1 MMALKM
7 VRRERSAPLFWT
19 LFALLLLG
27 SYDGAEASSLR
38 GASTNTTAPSPAA
51 AGKLV
56 PFPDHEGRM
65 CTTALDCA
73 RGEVCSARTMRCSD
87 CGSSSQCKARE
98 ECVLHADGRSLCAI
112 QPLFKHFD
120 RRVVIATLL
129 VFCGGI
135 FAATGG
141 IGGGGL
147 FVPIFV
153 FALEIDSH
161 QAIPMSK
168 AAVLGGAMGNFAL
181 NVFATH
187 PHSKKRPL
195 IDFDVTL
202 ALEPMTLLGTV
213 VGVVLN
219 VLMSDVALV
228 TSLAML
234 LALLATRS
242 FQKAIAA
249 YKVETEQF
257 KYSAL
262 PAPAQETGAVR
273 GSPAG
278 PVSGPSSTSRP
289 PGPHHGGRGDD
300 GGSNRGNVHYDDD
313 DDERRAILGADED
326 GKAARKAALLARIIQ
341 DEDQFPWGKC
351 MAMVLCWAVL
361 LVLTLLKGGHGAPS
375 VIGVKPCSGT
385 YFALYASVFPVAIIF
400 TIAVGFHLRRQA
412 RLKDAAGYHYLE
424 GDVVWTNRNAF
435 LFPALSFFS
444 GVAAGMLGIGG
455 GMIKGPMLVEMGILP
470 KVMSATASY
479 MILFTASATV
489 TQFSILG
496 LLPVDYG
503 LFWTTLVFVSSLV
516 GQKGINYFV
525 KRTGR
530 NSLVIFCIA
539 SLISI
544 ATILLVLA
552 MTMHMKHTDVN
563 TGTAIPWSIKKIC
576 SA

>member
-1 MMALKM
+1 MIRPVILLALFL
-7 VRRERSAPLFWT
+7 LFGVAT
-19 LFALLLLG
+19 
-27 SYDGAEASSLR
+27 
-38 GASTNTTAPSPAA
+38 GASLPPNTTDPTASP
-51 AGKLV
+51 GGNLV
-56 PFPDHEGRM
+56 PFPEHEGRM

-120 RRVVIATLL
+120 RRVMIATFL

-153 FALEIDSH
+153 FALEIGSH

-249 YKVETEQF
+249 YKLETEQF
-257 KYSAL
+257 KYSSLSREQAAGSSG
-262 PAPAQETGAVR
+262 PAV
-273 GSPAG
+273 
-278 PVSGPSSTSRP
+278 GPSSSAPRPAPHTSSVVRAS
-289 PGPHHGGRGDD
+289 RRDGDD
-300 GGSNRGNVHYDDD
+300 NDDNGNNNIDDEN
-313 DDERRAILGADED
+313 DDERRAMLGADED

-341 DEDQFPWGKC
+341 DEDRFPWGKC

-496 LLPVDYG
+496 LLPLDYG

-544 ATILLVLA
+544 ATVLLVLA